1 MSVNEPTR
9 DRAPLRAPYPESDRL
24 RHENAYLLARVIE
37 VETELR
43 DALHELR
50 QAFVGLHAL
59 ESIKLLKAG
68 ELAKVF
74 QVSTDRVY
82 ELVRTQRLPAI
93 SLGSHQVRFD
103 PIAVRRW
110 LDEGGRSSLAALEG
124 SEPEKGLRVV
134 SD

>member
-1 MSVNEPTR
+1 MESETHGER
-9 DRAPLRAPYPESDRL
+9 GAESDRL
-24 RHENAYLLARVIE
+24 KHENAYLMARVIE

-43 DALHELR
+43 DALHALR
-50 QAFVGLHAL
+50 QTFVGLHAL

-82 ELVRTQRLPAI
+82 ELVRTHGLPMI
-93 SLGSHQVRFD
+93 SFGSHQVRFD

-110 LDEGGRSSLAALEG
+110 LDDGGRSSLEAIEESELET
-124 SEPEKGLRVV
+124 GLRVAR
-134 SD
+134 D